1 MLAYRMGE
9 SSSPPP
15 TRSHRSFGK
24 DPLDGLDM
32 KSVLLDQFDRY
43 WTHTLRPGLAA
54 VTDAEYLWEPFPNC
68 LSVRKQADG
77 SWKPDLGTPA
87 PAGFEPLTTIAWRME
102 HIAQMLAQAAE
113 RQFGTRDSNPD
124 TGETAA
130 KALRRIDEAYGAW
143 KSGID
148 ALDGAGLDQP
158 AELAE
163 GHEPTSLAELAV
175 QLNCELIR
183 QSARVSFMR
192 DMYRAKHLDRL
203 RTRRPSSS
211 RRRR

>member
-1 MLAYRMGE
+1 M
-9 SSSPPP
+9 
-15 TRSHRSFGK
+15 
-24 DPLDGLDM
+24 GLDV

-54 VTDAEYLWEPFPNC
+54 VTEAEYLWEPFPNC

-77 SWKPDLGTPA
+77 SWKPDLGTLA

-102 HIAQMLAQAAE
+102 RIAQMLAQAAE
-113 RQFGTRDSNPD
+113 SHFGTLGFDPD
-124 TGETAA
+124 TAGTAA

-143 KSGID
+143 KRGVD
-148 ALDGAGLDQP
+148 ALDEDGLGQA
-158 AELAE
+158 AELSE
-163 GHEPTSLAELAV
+163 GHEQTSLAELAV
-175 QLNCELIR
+175 RLNCELIR
-183 QSARVSFMR
+183 QSGQVSFMR

-211 RRRR
+211 RRGR